1 MSRTGTAF
9 ILANRDLEENQFP
22 PLGPNLVRISI
33 LEEALENILSADDLQ
48 EAIGIAAQALEDPN
62 E

>member
-1 MSRTGTAF
+1 MLDPDYRA
-9 ILANRDLEENQFP
+9 AKQQ
-22 PLGPNLVRISI
+22 
-33 LEEALENILSADDLQ
+33 EALENILSADDLQ